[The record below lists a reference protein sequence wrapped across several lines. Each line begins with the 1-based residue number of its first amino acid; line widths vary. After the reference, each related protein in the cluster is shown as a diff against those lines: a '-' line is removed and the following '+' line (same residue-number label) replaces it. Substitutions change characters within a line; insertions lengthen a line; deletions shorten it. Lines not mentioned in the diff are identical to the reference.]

1 MRILETLTVRGY
13 LSIYDQE
20 LHLDRFNVL
29 IGANGSGK
37 SNLIQVFH
45 LLQNIASRKLQ
56 LFVGRE
62 GGANRLLHYGRN
74 QTTAIDIAVSFTEP
88 PYTNGYQLRLIP
100 TANDSLVFED
110 ESVSFH
116 NTERY
121 EFPLDRQLGAGHKES
136 ELQEVEDRIAGHLLS
151 DLNNIHIY
159 QFHDTGPN
167 AQVRQ
172 TCKISDNIVFHH
184 NGSNLSAFLYYLER
198 QHPRHFKRIER
209 SVRSIAPFFQK
220 FILHPSR
227 LNSESIQLEWKDIH
241 DDMHFGTSA
250 LPDGLLR
257 FICLATALSQ
267 SKLPSLMIL
276 DEPELGLHP
285 AAITYLAGLLRKC
298 EHKCQIVSATQSV
311 TLLNQLSPD
320 NIWIAERE
328 GGKSIFKPLVEENL
342 TPWLEQ
348 YSVGDIWEKNLI
360 GGRP

>member
-1 MRILETLTVRGY
+1 MRILETLSVRGF
-13 LSIYDQE
+13 LSIHEQE
-20 LHLDRFNVL
+20 LRLDRFNVL

-45 LLQNIASRKLQ
+45 LLQNIASRQLQ

-62 GGANRLLHYGRN
+62 GGANRLLHYGRH
-74 QTTAIDIAVSFTEP
+74 QTTAIDIAASFTEP
-88 PYTNGYQLRLIP
+88 PHKNGYRLRLIP

-116 NTERY
+116 NTDKY
-121 EFPLDRQLGAGHKES
+121 NLPLDRKLGAGHKES
-136 ELQEVEDRIAGHLLS
+136 ELREVEDGTASHLLS
-151 DLNNIHIY
+151 DLSNIHIY

-172 TCKISDNIVFHH
+172 TCKISDNRVFHH
-184 NGSNLSAFLYYLER
+184 DGSNLGAFLYYLEQ
-198 QHPRHFKRIER
+198 QHPRRFRRIER
-209 SVRSIAPFFQK
+209 AVRSIAPFFQE

-267 SKLPSLMIL
+267 PQLPSLMIL

-298 EHKCQIVSATQSV
+298 MHECQIVSATQSV

-320 NIWIAERE
+320 NVWIVERD
-328 GGKSIFKPLVEENL
+328 GGKSIFKPLAEENL
-342 TPWLEQ
+342 DPWLEK
-348 YSVGDIWEKNLI
+348 YSIGDIWEKNLI